1 MVMEKLMRKIILVG
15 LIIFCSTS
23 VFPQK
28 TLSLNEVVKIALQ
41 KNTNLLKMEEGIK
54 GYQSNV
60 KSAYGNLLPTLSA
73 SGGWNW
79 SRSVEEGGDYIF
91 NGFTFTAPKKIVQ
104 SRSYSAG
111 AQANIM
117 LFDGLSNFAN
127 ISRNENN
134 LEAAKYSLERAKQN
148 LAFQAI
154 SGFYDVINAKKLM
167 DVKEEDLKWN
177 QKNLEIILERNKLGN
192 VTVADVY
199 SQQVKVG
206 NAELD
211 LIRAKNSYETTR
223 SEYLYY
229 LGLDVLDDYKFDDPT
244 INPSDLSIDIIT
256 LDPNLKGLV
265 EKALKYRADF
275 KSAKL
280 NYESSLD
287 GITMA
292 KAGHLP
298 TLSNYYDYS
307 SRATS
312 LNGLFKSYATSVG
325 LSLNI
330 PIFSGFSVENRVQQ
344 AEVDAK
350 NKELDVLDL
359 EKQIKKEMQKTYLDL
374 QASEKRLEVSKKN
387 VTAAEENR
395 KIEQEKYT
403 LGATMLLNVLIANSD
418 YMNALTNYVNAQ
430 FEYVKLKQE
439 LEYSLGVLDYKKFE

>member
-1 MVMEKLMRKIILVG
+1 MRKGIILG
-15 LIIFCSTS
+15 LIIFCAAT

-28 TLSLNEVVKIALQ
+28 TLSLSEVVKIALQ
-41 KNTNLLKMEEGIK
+41 KNTNIQKTEQSIK
-54 GYQSNV
+54 VYESGV

-73 SGGWNW
+73 SSGWNW

-111 AQANIM
+111 ANANLT

-127 ISRNENN
+127 ISKSENS

-148 LAFQAI
+148 LTYQAI

-167 DVKEEDLKWN
+167 DVKEQDLKWN
-177 QKNLEIILERNKLGN
+177 QKNYEIILERNKLGN
-192 VTVADVY
+192 VTLADVY

-206 NAELD
+206 NAELE
-211 LIRAKNSYETTR
+211 LIRAKNNYETGK
-223 SEYLYY
+223 SEFLYY
-229 LGLDVLDDYKFDDPT
+229 LGLDMIEDFTFEDPT
-244 INPSDLSIDIIT
+244 VNGKDLNIEMIV
-256 LDPNLKGLV
+256 LDPNLKSLV
-265 EKALKYRADF
+265 EKALTNRSDF

-280 NYESSLD
+280 DYQGAID
-287 GITMA
+287 GITIA
-292 KAGHLP
+292 RAGHLP

-307 SRATS
+307 TRATS
-312 LNGLFKSYATSVG
+312 FNQMFKSYTTTVG

-344 AEVDAK
+344 AEVEAK
-350 NKELDVLDL
+350 NKELDVNDL
-359 EKQIKKEMQKTYLDL
+359 ERLIKKEMQKTYLDL
-374 QASEKRLEVSKKN
+374 QASEKRLDVSKNN

-395 KIEQEKYT
+395 KIEQEKYA

-418 YMNALTNYVNAQ
+418 YTNALTNYVNAQ
-430 FEYVKLKQE
+430 FEYVKLKEQ
-439 LEYSLGVLDYKKFE
+439 LEYSLGILDYKKFE